1 MRSSLERRVK
11 GKWSNII
18 MKNLAQLKLMEH
30 GRHGHKYTNQLHATV
45 NDF

>member
-1 MRSSLERRVK
+1 
-11 GKWSNII
+11 

-30 GRHGHKYTNQLHATV
+30 GGHGHTYTNQPHATV